1 MDTMD
6 CKEALANMSCF
17 IDGDV
22 LWNFARRSK
31 NTLRAAAVAALIYGF
46 ILGYYENGVL
56 ERAPGHFKLPVANLG
71 LDYGEPS
78 RWMSLSVPGEA

>member
-22 LWNFARRSK
+22 LRNFARRSK
-31 NTLRAAAVAALIYGF
+31 NTLRAAAVAAL
-46 ILGYYENGVL
+46 
-56 ERAPGHFKLPVANLG
+56 H
-71 LDYGEPS
+71 S
-78 RWMSLSVPGEA
+78 